1 MPRRPPARYGYA
13 RAATHDAVLA
23 QETALI
29 EAGCETVWKDT
40 ATGKLAPR
48 PGWKACRAGIGRGD
62 TLAVTRLAV
71 LAFSLR
77 ELLAEAGRLAERG
90 ITLQVLDQD
99 VHPGTLESI
108 LAFTGEAAAES
119 TRAGLE
125 KARARGHSGGRK
137 RKLTPD
143 AEVEV
148 CDLVAARKV
157 PVQDIA
163 AMFGISKATLY
174 AIVERNS

>member
-99 VHPGTLESI
+99 VHPGTRPQRKAPAPGSRKPVR
-108 LAFTGEAAAES
+108 AATAAAGNAS
-119 TRAGLE
+119 SPPTPKSRYATSWP
-125 KARARGHSGGRK
+125 RGRYPC
-137 RKLTPD
+137 RT
-143 AEVEV
+143 
-148 CDLVAARKV
+148 
-157 PVQDIA
+157 
-163 AMFGISKATLY
+163 
-174 AIVERNS
+174 